1 MYFGACIDQTEAI
14 LAATVTA
21 SVGNTS
27 ETKDVLKEGLL
38 EKKGHNAGFF
48 AWPKRFVKV
57 TKGELYYAKPDEK
70 EVGTMVLF
78 LSPSLSL
85 NYSCLESY
93 AFLLLVSICHCR
105 RVVSPVACMCV
116 QASSAMLVYIHT
128 VYCRSR
134 HLFLCT
140 QYICTAVMSA
150 VGGYSGI
157 HAVLVLFCTV
167 NTELVIIPSMR
178 IFLGSSMYVCAKNI
192 DDSGTL

>member
-21 SVGNTS
+21 SVGNSS

-105 RVVSPVACMCV
+105 CVVSLVACMCV
-116 QASSAMLVYIHT
+116 HAYNVMLLYIHMYIVGVNICSIHT
-128 VYCRSR
+128 V
-134 HLFLCT
+134 HLYSC
-140 QYICTAVMSA
+140 YMSA

-157 HAVLVLFCTV
+157 HVVLVLFGQ
-167 NTELVIIPSMR
+167 NILNY
-178 IFLGSSMYVCAKNI
+178 SSYN
-192 DDSGTL
+192 S